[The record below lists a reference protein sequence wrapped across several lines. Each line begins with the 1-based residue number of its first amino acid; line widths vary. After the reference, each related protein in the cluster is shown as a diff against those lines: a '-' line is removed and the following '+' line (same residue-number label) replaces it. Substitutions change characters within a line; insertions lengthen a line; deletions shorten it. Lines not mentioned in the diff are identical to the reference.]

1 MLNTDIIKDIPEPG
15 VRYHI
20 TAGCKI
26 MSRPTTQQKDKYN
39 KSAYAR
45 YSFRVRKDD
54 DLYFY
59 LEEFM
64 EPKETSLNY
73 LVIKLLREHF
83 SRQVFEAMNAPDS
96 DN

>member
-1 MLNTDIIKDIPEPG
+1 
-15 VRYHI
+15 
-20 TAGCKI
+20 

-73 LVIKLLREHF
+73 LVVKLLREHF
-83 SRQVFEAMNAPDS
+83 SRLQFEEMNPTTEDE
-96 DN
+96 

>member
-1 MLNTDIIKDIPEPG
+1 
-15 VRYHI
+15 
-20 TAGCKI
+20 
-26 MSRPTTQQKDKYN
+26 MSRPTTQQKDIYN
-39 KSAYAR
+39 KAAYAR

-73 LVIKLLREHF
+73 LVVKLLREHF
-83 SRQVFEAMNAPDS
+83 NRREFEAMNPPD
-96 DN
+96 NE

>member
-1 MLNTDIIKDIPEPG
+1 
-15 VRYHI
+15 
-20 TAGCKI
+20 
-26 MSRPTTQQKDKYN
+26 MSRPTTKQKDEYN

-64 EPKETSLNY
+64 KPKDTSLNY
-73 LVIKLLREHF
+73 LVTKLLNKHF
-83 SRQVFEAMNAPDS
+83 SRQVFEAMNPPDS
-96 DN
+96 DD

>member
-1 MLNTDIIKDIPEPG
+1 
-15 VRYHI
+15 
-20 TAGCKI
+20 

-39 KSAYAR
+39 KTAYVR
-45 YSFRVRKDD
+45 YSFRVRRDD

-64 EPKETSLNY
+64 RPKETSLNY

-83 SRQVFEAMNAPDS
+83 SQLEYEAMNPADTDDQEP
-96 DN
+96 